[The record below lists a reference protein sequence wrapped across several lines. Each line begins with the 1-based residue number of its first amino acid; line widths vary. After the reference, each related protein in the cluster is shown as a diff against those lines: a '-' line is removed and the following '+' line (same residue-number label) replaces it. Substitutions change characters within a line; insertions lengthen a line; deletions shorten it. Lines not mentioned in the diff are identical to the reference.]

1 MSDFSQEIHNF
12 QRFGTYEYKFDSV
25 GNLTF
30 NSSSANFNQAFI
42 AFPLRNVFYN
52 NPKIKSFYN
61 VQFEEFVPQE
71 LTASAAVTESLQEQL
86 QMVQQE
92 NITLKTQL
100 DTFIAE
106 NEASGSAADEMAT
119 KQVIFEL
126 RKALGE
132 GRVESDFSDTFPYT
146 ALRKS
151 TATTGSKK

>member
-12 QRFGTYEYKFDSV
+12 QRYGTYEYKFDSV

-30 NSSSANFNQAFI
+30 NSSSADFSQVFV
-42 AFPLRNVFYN
+42 AFPLLNVFYN
-52 NPKIKSFYN
+52 NNKIKSFFN
-61 VQFEEFVPQE
+61 VQFEEFVPQI
-71 LTASAAVTESLQEQL
+71 VTSSVDTTVALQEQL
-86 QMVQQE
+86 QNIQQE

-100 DTFIAE
+100 DTLVTQ
-106 NEASGSAADEMAT
+106 NEESGSAADQMAI

-146 ALRKS
+146 AIRKV
-151 TATTGSKK
+151 KK

>member
-1 MSDFSQEIHNF
+1 MSDFSQEIHAF
-12 QRFGTYEYKFDSV
+12 ERFGTYEYKFDSV

-30 NSSSANFNQAFI
+30 NSSSTDFSQAFVS
-42 AFPLRNVFYN
+42 FPLYNVFYN
-52 NPKIKSFYN
+52 NTKIKSFYN

-71 LTASAAVTESLQEQL
+71 LTASSAITESLQEQMQL
-86 QMVQQE
+86 VQQE
-92 NITLKTQL
+92 NISLKTQL
-100 DTFIAE
+100 DDLVAQ
-106 NEASGSAADEMAT
+106 NEASGSLADQMAI

-151 TATTGSKK
+151 TAITSSKK